1 MERVMRVLVVFL
13 ICSLFTGLSFADGN
27 EDWMNQAFND
37 DGDCIHCGNQLT
49 GSPLSQIREATAG
62 IDAAIEAN
70 KKRVD
75 LLKSKITYSALGIGV
90 GNADIYLTE
99 KDGKIVDLNVYAKV
113 GVLGI
118 NETIKQKVTIDQLKA
133 GYPLKFEMAGGERPV
148 LIIEPEADF
157 DEEGGWATLKIWD
170 GSRYR
175 TEKIAM
181 FKDTGKFKAYQNSVA
196 PKNQITGLDVN
207 MNGMSISSMYV
218 RKYKLK
224 TRG

>member
-1 MERVMRVLVVFL
+1 MIA
-13 ICSLFTGLSFADGN
+13 ICSLFTSLSFASENIDCV
-27 EDWMNQAFND
+27 NQN
-37 DGDCIHCGNQLT
+37 T
-49 GSPLSQIREATAG
+49 GSPLAQLREATDG
-62 IDAAIEAN
+62 IEAVIESN

-90 GNADIYLTE
+90 GKADIYLTE

-133 GYPLKFEMAGGERPV
+133 GQPLKFEMAGGRRPV
-148 LIIEPEADF
+148 LIIQPEADF

-181 FKDTGKFKAYQNSVA
+181 FKNGGKFKAYKHSVA
-196 PKNQITGLDVN
+196 AKNQITGLDVN
-207 MNGMSISSMYV
+207 MNGMSISSMHV
-218 RKYKLK
+218 RKYKIK